1 MKFFLLLLFFF
12 ILSHCTK
19 NNFVYMCGDHVCL
32 NDKERVA
39 YFKKTMIV
47 EIRETNEKGL
57 KKSSEEKRKIKAAK
71 LEQKRRIKEEKKI
84 KKQAKINEKIKM
96 KEIRDSKKI
105 AKKEKKINIKKVS
118 KNKSLVS
125 EQIENNDDAI
135 LTDTNLAIESNS
147 FDEILQSIRA
157 RNKNKSF
164 PDINNFPE

>member
-1 MKFFLLLLFFF
+1 
-12 ILSHCTK
+12 
-19 NNFVYMCGDHVCL
+19 
-32 NDKERVA
+32 
-39 YFKKTMIV
+39 MIV
-47 EIRETNEKGL
+47 EIRDVNKKDL
-57 KKSSEEKRKIKAAK
+57 KRSFEAKRKIKAAK

-105 AKKEKKINIKKVS
+105 SKKEKKLNIKKVS

-125 EQIENNDDAI
+125 EQIENNDDGI
-135 LTDTNLAIESNS
+135 LIDTNLAIESNS
-147 FDEILQSIRA
+147 FDEIFQSIVV